1 MARNTVEVSIVG
13 DADSAV
19 RAFRQVDDAG
29 AETQSKFKKVSSG
42 FSSEAKAAF
51 AGVGVTSVAAVG
63 VSLFKLGADLQQMDA
78 KAKTVF
84 GDQITVVDDWA
95 KKSANAMGL
104 TRSEATGLA
113 TNMADLLIP
122 MEFTREQA
130 TKMSTDVVGLSG
142 ALSAWSGGTRSATE
156 VSEIL
161 TSAMLGERDA
171 LKGLGISISAAEV
184 EGELLKKGQQDLTG
198 TARQQAEAQATV
210 ELIMRKST
218 DAQNAFKDS
227 TISTNEQMAIQSAKF
242 NELKEKI
249 GTFVHEGLNSYAA
262 WALSPGGGPA
272 VTGFWADYNAG
283 IDKLV
288 INMQKLIDKTK
299 GLRDFID
306 VLNTFNPA
314 YRAAQALG
322 VQLPKFHDGGV
333 VPGPVGSE
341 VPIMAQAGETVLPIG
356 SKAGG
361 GGTVINVSFTGI
373 TTRESAKQV
382 VSVLEQH
389 FAGGGSIGNGRGGR
403 LAPT

>member
-19 RAFRQVDDAG
+19 KAFRQVDNAG
-29 AETQSKFKKVSSG
+29 AETQSKFKKVSGG

-51 AGVGVTSVAAVG
+51 AGVGVASVTAVG
-63 VSLFKLGADLQQMDA
+63 VSLFKLGADLQQLDA

-130 TKMSTDVVGLSG
+130 TKMATDVVGLSG

-184 EGELLKKGQQDLTG
+184 EGELLRKGQQALTG

-218 DAQNAFKDS
+218 DAQTAFKDS

-242 NELKEKI
+242 KELQEKV

-262 WALSPGGGPA
+262 WALSPGGGEA

-283 IDKLV
+283 IDKIV
-288 INMQKLIDKTK
+288 ITMQKLIDRTK
-299 GLRDFID
+299 GLRDFIG
-306 VLNTFNPA
+306 VLNSLNPA
-314 YRAAQALG
+314 YQAIQHIPG
-322 VQLPKFHDGGV
+322 LPKFHDGGV

-356 SKAGG
+356 AKAGG

-382 VSVLEQH
+382 VAVLEQH

-403 LAPT
+403 LAPA